1 MGLTYPFDFIMTP
14 IKAVTKPIA
23 GGQCGIDM
31 RRVLHVGPVNTPGGM
46 GKVIQ
51 ILFSTPPDGWEAET
65 LDSHSTMGSIAKFF
79 AMRRARKFIRQRGHS
94 FDIIHFHSAADWS
107 WFRKIHLLKQAKK
120 TGAEIV
126 FHIHSGRFDSW
137 ARMHGERYGYN
148 FWKKMED
155 VNVVTL
161 SASWSD
167 RLREIIGESTPM
179 VNPVDPSI
187 GPSLKKRSA
196 TRFLI
201 MGRPDPV
208 KGHTEAISLVHNL
221 RNNGEEFTLTAT
233 GIENASEKWVDAR
246 GWIGEEEKRHLLHT
260 SKALLVPSSYEGQPL
275 IILEALASGCPVIAS
290 SAVPDL
296 PSCVSNIP
304 LSDIDSWKEA
314 MLNPITEGL
323 VEAAKPHNIENVRKQ
338 WGEFYDR
345 IIDSKAST
353 E

>member
-14 IKAVTKPIA
+14 VEAVTKPIA
-23 GGQCGIDM
+23 GGRCGIDM

-51 ILFSTPPDGWEAET
+51 ILNSSPPDGWESET
-65 LDSHSTMGSIAKFF
+65 LDSHSTLGVIAKII
-79 AMRRARKFIRQRGHS
+79 AMRRARRFIRRNGHS

-107 WFRKIHLLKQAKK
+107 WFRKIHLLKQARKN
-120 TGAEIV
+120 GAEIV

-137 ARMHGERYGYN
+137 ARNHGEKYGYN
-148 FWKKMED
+148 FWKKMEG

-161 SASWSD
+161 SESWTD
-167 RLREIIGESTPM
+167 KLRKFIGESTPM
-179 VNPVDPSI
+179 INPVDPLIETST
-187 GPSLKKRSA
+187 KERSA

-208 KGHTEAISLVHNL
+208 KGHTDAIALVRKL
-221 RNNGEEFTLTAT
+221 RSDGGNFTLTAT
-233 GIENASEKWVDAR
+233 GIKAASENWVDAR
-246 GWIGEEEKRHLLHT
+246 GWVSEEEKRGLLHT

-296 PSCVSNIP
+296 PSCVSSIS
-304 LSDIDSWKEA
+304 LDDVEGWTDA
-314 MLNPITEGL
+314 MVNPISEGL
-323 VEAAKPHNIENVRKQ
+323 ADAVAQHNIENVRNR
-338 WGEFYDR
+338 WRDFYDR
-345 IIDSKAST
+345 IMDSKAST

>member
-1 MGLTYPFDFIMTP
+1 MTP
-14 IKAVTKPIA
+14 VEAVTKPIA
-23 GGQCGIDM
+23 GGHCGIDM

-65 LDSHSTMGSIAKFF
+65 LDSHSTMGVIAKII
-79 AMRRARKFIRQRGHS
+79 AMRRAKKFIRQKGHS

-107 WFRKIHLLKQAKK
+107 WFRKIHLLKQARKA
-120 TGAEIV
+120 GVEIV

-137 ARMHGERYGYN
+137 ARNHGERYGYS
-148 FWKKMED
+148 FWKKMEGIS
-155 VNVVTL
+155 VVTL
-161 SASWSD
+161 SASWAD

-187 GPSLKKRSA
+187 EPSSKKRSA

-208 KGHTEAISLVHNL
+208 KGHTDAISLVRDL
-221 RNNGEEFTLTAT
+221 RNDGEGFTLTAT
-233 GIENASEKWVDAR
+233 GIEYASESWVDAR
-246 GWIGEEEKRHLLHT
+246 GWVSEEEKRNLLHT

-304 LSDIDSWKEA
+304 LTDIDSWKEA
-314 MLNPITEGL
+314 MMNPISGGL
-323 VEAAKPHNIENVRKQ
+323 VEAAKPHNIENVRKR

>member
-14 IKAVTKPIA
+14 VEAVTKPIA
-23 GGQCGIDM
+23 GGHCGIDM

-51 ILFSTPPDGWEAET
+51 ILYSAPPEGWEAET
-65 LDSHSTMGSIAKFF
+65 LDSHSTMGVIAKII
-79 AMRRARKFIRQRGHS
+79 AMRRARKFIRQNGHS

-107 WFRKIHLLKQAKK
+107 WFRKIHLLKQARK
-120 TGAEIV
+120 TNAKIV

-137 ARMHGERYGYN
+137 ARKHGERYGYN
-148 FWKKMED
+148 YWKKMEG

-161 SASWSD
+161 SESWTEK
-167 RLREIIGESTPM
+167 LRKYIGESTPM
-179 VNPVDPSI
+179 INPVDPLIEAST
-187 GPSLKKRSA
+187 KERS
-196 TRFLI
+196 TTQFLI

-208 KGHTEAISLVHNL
+208 KGHIGAIALVQKL
-221 RNNGEEFTLTAT
+221 RNDGGNFTLTAT
-233 GIENASEKWVDAR
+233 GIKAASENWVDAK
-246 GWIGEEEKRHLLHT
+246 GWVSEEEKRELLHT

-296 PSCVSNIP
+296 PSCVSSIP
-304 LSDIDSWKEA
+304 LDDIEGWTEA
-314 MLNPITEGL
+314 MVNPISEGL
-323 VEAAKPHNIENVRKQ
+323 VEAAKKHNIENVRKN
-338 WGEFYDR
+338 WGRFYDE
-345 IIDSKAST
+345 IMDSKAST